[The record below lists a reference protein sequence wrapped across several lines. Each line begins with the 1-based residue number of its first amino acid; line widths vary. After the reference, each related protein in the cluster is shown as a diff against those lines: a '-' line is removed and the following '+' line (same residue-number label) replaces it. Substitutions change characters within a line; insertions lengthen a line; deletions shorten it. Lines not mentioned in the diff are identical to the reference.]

1 MDECD
6 KLSQHFEI
14 ASLPTFLF
22 LRGGSTKQ
30 HVVGTI
36 NGGGPQFMSSFSST
50 LMKNS
55 KEYEVNILRKFL
67 QRNSPSDAAS
77 ADSSRAY
84 AVSQDEVDVL
94 AQQPLRDMAS
104 FVVHRTR
111 EDLGTAPV
119 RAELAFDISHHE
131 AAKTPVAD
139 SVLRRIK
146 DDVALFADVANHSA
160 TPKLANMTDSDLR
173 ALFVDHSGTSLAGTD
188 VLAAAIDQARAML
201 KKLNSLHS
209 ADLQFVE
216 NIVPLLEKVANF
228 VDSDAQSEGYFS
240 KMPDSDLRK
249 DKIIYLLKRNS
260 GQRSSVWVEFL
271 FGVLL
276 SSKGAEDLLKLNPYL
291 PVGIMKVV
299 MNVVS
304 VAMLRANRLG
314 LINRCVASVI
324 SLEQLLKKVGMHIFA
339 RLSDLE
345 SRGL

>member
-1 MDECD
+1 VDECD
-6 KLSQHFEI
+6 KLAQTFEV

-22 LRGGSTKQ
+22 LRGGATKQ

-36 NGGGPQFMSSFSST
+36 NGGGPQFLPSFSSMLT
-50 LMKNS
+50 KNS
-55 KEYEVNILRKFL
+55 KEYEINLLRKYL
-67 QRNSPSDAAS
+67 QRSSPDMS
-77 ADSSRAY
+77 ADSSKGY
-84 AVSQDEVDVL
+84 EVSQEEVETL
-94 AQQPLRDMAS
+94 AHQPLKDMAS

-111 EDLGTAPV
+111 EDLGIAPV
-119 RAELAFDISHHE
+119 RAALAFDISHHE

-139 SVLRRIK
+139 SILRRIK
-146 DDVALFADVANHSA
+146 DDVALFADVANHTA
-160 TPKLANMTDSDLR
+160 APKLANMTDSDLQ

-188 VLAAAIDQARAML
+188 LLAAAIDQARAML

-228 VDSDAQSEGYFS
+228 VDGEAESEGYFS

-276 SSKGAEDLLKLNPYL
+276 SSKGTDDLLKLNPYL
-291 PVGIMKVV
+291 PASIMKVV

-324 SLEQLLKKVGMHIFA
+324 SLEQLLKKV
-339 RLSDLE
+339 
-345 SRGL
+345 